1 MLLHGNLLNSLNIA
15 DPITEGIDDFDVL
28 DVWDN
33 VPGVVEMF
41 HVVLEAFIMLLLDN
55 LQGLNCR

>member
-28 DVWDN
+28 DVRDN

-41 HVVLEAFIMLLLDN
+41 HVVLEAFNMLLLDN

>member
-28 DVWDN
+28 DVRDN